1 MITENNP
8 FVDLA
13 RKLVVR
19 RGEIPHTLWLRA
31 NVAALYPESIK
42 SRSYSSPNYI
52 SDLGLRSREDPQ
64 VFLRE
69 SMRKIG
75 MDLSDYENRYSSQF
89 FINQFENL
97 VQSEHQMVQHFDVLV
112 NFAGEWKQAQE
123 LSLGL
128 WNGKIQLHNLALLT
142 YMADTLSASDVH
154 SGEIYDYLLEEIG
167 DDSPVEAVLSR
178 IRKAA
183 WQIKRVNRVHE
194 GMETL
199 TENFR
204 IIQNAQSDFLI
215 SDTDAMVLS
224 SVTDNLKG
232 LALWKNK
239 KFDAAKKIIDSA
251 YERIYNLDGQVAT
264 GRDEAQRILQQI
276 TINRIQIQLIRKE
289 LDEAEKSAKKY
300 MEIIRSM
307 HLGYKS
313 EALSVLSYIQYVK
326 GDYKRAIKVAEE
338 ALMYAVEEG
347 AITQMRTLRDILIAS
362 YDQEGYEDKA
372 KKMMEDMT
380 GDLAGFRT
388 VERISAI
395 ARVESGKDIAH
406 EF

>member
-1 MITENNP
+1 
-8 FVDLA
+8 
-13 RKLVVR
+13 
-19 RGEIPHTLWLRA
+19 
-31 NVAALYPESIK
+31 
-42 SRSYSSPNYI
+42 
-52 SDLGLRSREDPQ
+52 
-64 VFLRE
+64 
-69 SMRKIG
+69 MRKIG

-154 SGEIYDYLLEEIG
+154 SGEVYDYLLEEIG
-167 DDSPVEAVLSR
+167 NDSPVEAVLSR

-183 WQIKRVNRVHE
+183 WQIKRVNRIHE

-199 TENFR
+199 AENFR
-204 IIQNAQSDFLI
+204 IIQNAQSGFLI

-251 YERIYNLDGQVAT
+251 YKRIYNLDGQVAT

-289 LDEAEKSAKKY
+289 LDEAENSAMKY

-362 YDQEGYEDKA
+362 YDQEGHEDKA
-372 KKMMEDMT
+372 K
-380 GDLAGFRT
+380 R
-388 VERISAI
+388 
-395 ARVESGKDIAH
+395 
-406 EF
+406 